1 MARKARGRDLLE
13 QAKGYLSKAKTA
25 EELRQAQAFVMP
37 LEFGLIDGTN
47 CSCDWCINWLG
58 LPVAQS
64 IHKRRR
70 HSPEEQAITRRTTPG
85 EHEC

>member
-37 LEFGLIDGTN
+37 LEFGL
-47 CSCDWCINWLG
+47 SM
-58 LPVAQS
+58 
-64 IHKRRR
+64 
-70 HSPEEQAITRRTTPG
+70 EQTARAIGVSTGWACQLRNRFIKKEAFPGRTSHYEAGDAGRT
-85 EHEC
+85 